1 MLPLVS
7 NDEAACLGE
16 KLGIDLSWAT
26 SNVCRSLLNSP
37 SATAGFYGV
46 IDALPNPKEDHS

>member
-7 NDEAACLGE
+7 NDEAARLGE

-26 SNVCRSLLNSP
+26 SNVCRSLLTCP